1 MIKYIIYR
9 YYNRDIL
16 NHQEVCAV
24 SENEFLKE
32 MGQRIM
38 LRRKSLHMTQ
48 EELAEK
54 LGVSTQM
61 ISNLELGK
69 KAIRPE
75 NLAKVCMILGLSAD
89 FVLTGTNTKT
99 NVDTVAEKLIQLN
112 PEELRMVQDMIDYM
126 SRQK

>member
-1 MIKYIIYR
+1 MG
-9 YYNRDIL
+9 D
-16 NHQEVCAV
+16 
-24 SENEFLKE
+24 NEFLKT

-38 LRRKSLHMTQ
+38 VRRKAQRMTQ

-75 NLAKVCMILGLSAD
+75 NLAKVCAVLGLSAD
-89 FVLTGTNTKT
+89 FILTGTNTKT
-99 NVDTVAEKLIQLN
+99 AVDAVAEKLTRLTA
-112 PEELRMVQDMIDYM
+112 EELQMVSDIIDYM
-126 SRQK
+126 NNKK

>member
-1 MIKYIIYR
+1 VGDTESLR
-9 YYNRDIL
+9 
-16 NHQEVCAV
+16 
-24 SENEFLKE
+24 E

-38 LRRKSLHMTQ
+38 VRRKALRMTQ

-75 NLAKVCMILGLSAD
+75 NLVKVCAALELSAD
-89 FVLTGTNTKT
+89 FVLTGAATKT
-99 NVDTVAEKLIQLN
+99 AVDAVAQKLAQLSG
-112 PEELRMVQDMIDYM
+112 EELQMVNDMIDYM
-126 SRQK
+126 NRQK

>member
-1 MIKYIIYR
+1 MG
-9 YYNRDIL
+9 D
-16 NHQEVCAV
+16 
-24 SENEFLKE
+24 NEFLKT
-32 MGQRIM
+32 MGRRSRV
-38 LRRKSLHMTQ
+38 RRKAQRMTQ

-75 NLAKVCMILGLSAD
+75 NLARVCDVLGLSAD

-99 NVDTVAEKLIQLN
+99 AVDAVAEKLTRLTA
-112 PEELRMVQDMIDYM
+112 EELQMVSDMIDYM
-126 SRQK
+126 NNKK

>member
-1 MIKYIIYR
+1 MG
-9 YYNRDIL
+9 DT
-16 NHQEVCAV
+16 
-24 SENEFLKE
+24 EFLKD

-38 LRRKSLHMTQ
+38 VRRKALRMTQ

-75 NLAKVCMILGLSAD
+75 NLVRVCDALELSAD

-99 NVDTVAEKLIQLN
+99 AVDAIAEKLVQLTA
-112 PEELRMVQDMIDYM
+112 EELQMVNNMIDYM
-126 SRQK
+126 NSKK

>member
-1 MIKYIIYR
+1 MGDT
-9 YYNRDIL
+9 N
-16 NHQEVCAV
+16 
-24 SENEFLKE
+24 FLKD

-38 LRRKSLHMTQ
+38 VRRKSLRMTQ

-75 NLAKVCMILGLSAD
+75 NLAKVCSILELSAD
-89 FVLTGTNTKT
+89 FILTGTNTKT
-99 NVDTVAEKLIQLN
+99 AVDAVAEKLIQLTA
-112 PEELRMVQDMIDYM
+112 EELQMVNEMIDYM
-126 SRQK
+126 NSKK

>member
-1 MIKYIIYR
+1 MG
-9 YYNRDIL
+9 D
-16 NHQEVCAV
+16 
-24 SENEFLKE
+24 NEFLKD

-38 LRRKSLHMTQ
+38 VRRKALRMTQ
-48 EELAEK
+48 EELAER

-75 NLAKVCMILGLSAD
+75 NLARVCDVLELSAD

-99 NVDTVAEKLIQLN
+99 AVDAVAEKLVQLTT
-112 PEELRMVQDMIDYM
+112 EELQMVSDMIDYM
-126 SRQK
+126 NNKK

>member
-1 MIKYIIYR
+1 MGDT
-9 YYNRDIL
+9 N
-16 NHQEVCAV
+16 
-24 SENEFLKE
+24 FLKD

-38 LRRKSLHMTQ
+38 VRRKSLRMTH

-75 NLAKVCMILGLSAD
+75 NLAKVCSILELSAD
-89 FVLTGTNTKT
+89 FILTGTNTKT
-99 NVDTVAEKLIQLN
+99 AVDAVAEKLIQLTA
-112 PEELRMVQDMIDYM
+112 EELQMVNDMIDYM
-126 SRQK
+126 NKKK